1 MMLIP
6 ETPSKRVRF
15 THKEPD
21 KRTNLEMTDDTV
33 AKRAKLFDTS
43 PSSCSSHEAPKLH
56 DSSGKDPE
64 TRESVLTKSRVDAG
78 MEISECHWMLTTA
91 ILEVDREAGHCTQ
104 DVTSPA
110 GKYHTSLRQSPKPQN
125 STASETSESTLRCM
139 RAKPTPRFS
148 AAKVC

>member
-6 ETPSKRVRF
+6 ETRSKRVRF

-43 PSSCSSHEAPKLH
+43 PSSF
-56 DSSGKDPE
+56 SSGKDPE
-64 TRESVLTKSRVDAG
+64 TQRESVLTKSRVDAG

-91 ILEVDREAGHCTQ
+91 KLEVDREAGHCSQ

-110 GKYHTSLRQSPKPQN
+110 GKFQHE
-125 STASETSESTLRCM
+125 SEAVTE
-139 RAKPTPRFS
+139 
-148 AAKVC
+148 AAKLNSIRDKRVHTEDV